1 MIIKIR
7 PAVKND
13 IADILFILKDA
24 FGSPTFVTTND
35 EYFDD
40 INILTFVGEFEGT
53 IIGTATLHIIKKIN
67 RKVGLI
73 EDVAV
78 MPSYKKK
85 GFGKLLLE
93 HLVKLAKSKGVYKT
107 MLNSDLKNEIFYH
120 KIGFRTEQIQ
130 LVKRY

>member
-78 MPSYKKK
+78 MPLYKKK

-93 HLVKLAKSKGVYKT
+93 HLIKLAKSKGVYKT

-120 KIGFRTEQIQ
+120 KIGFKTEQIQ

>member
-120 KIGFRTEQIQ
+120 KIGFKTEQIQ

>member
-24 FGSPTFVTTND
+24 FGSPTFFTTND

>member
-78 MPSYKKK
+78 MPLYKKK

>member
-24 FGSPTFVTTND
+24 FGSPTLVTTND

-78 MPSYKKK
+78 MPLYKKK

-93 HLVKLAKSKGVYKT
+93 HLIKLAKSKGVYKT

-120 KIGFRTEQIQ
+120 KIGFKTEQIQ

>member
-93 HLVKLAKSKGVYKT
+93 HLIKLAKSKGVYKT

-120 KIGFRTEQIQ
+120 KIGFKTEQIQ

>member
-24 FGSPTFVTTND
+24 FGSPTLVTTND

>member
-24 FGSPTFVTTND
+24 FSSPTFVTTND
-35 EYFDD
+35 DYFDD

-120 KIGFRTEQIQ
+120 KIGFKTEQIQ